1 MDRGTGPRPVMKNDK
16 ILGARTMMTV
26 QHSDAVWVP
35 LAKNN
40 NQMGHLRHSERRAFL
55 RSSSRLWY
63 LRSLGCWPPPAPIQL
78 SGRQRV
84 RPPPRHAKRR
94 RTQTRTIP
102 FLFFCAHHIIVIF
115 ESTTFS
121 PSLSSPD
128 SDPSPLEAE
137 LLRRAIGPPP
147 PAPSITPAL
156 PTHSSIGA
164 FIAAAS

>member
-1 MDRGTGPRPVMKNDK
+1 MVSSLSWMLAATRSYSVVRASKGEATSAPREATAHAD
-16 ILGARTMMTV
+16 T
-26 QHSDAVWVP
+26 HD
-35 LAKNN
+35 
-40 NQMGHLRHSERRAFL
+40 
-55 RSSSRLWY
+55 
-63 LRSLGCWPPPAPIQL
+63 SLP
-78 SGRQRV
+78 
-84 RPPPRHAKRR
+84 
-94 RTQTRTIP
+94 
-102 FLFFCAHHIIVIF
+102 FFCAHHIIVIF

-137 LLRRAIGPPP
+137 LLRLAIGPPP